1 MEYEIIITNQVG
13 LATSPDLAPDRSA
26 DPVKREPM
34 KLRTIDLVSAALLA
48 SLLLAGCSNSNSV
61 GDMPTGETSSDAV
74 IAPFNDADSEFAMNM
89 IVHHTQAIEM
99 ADVLLSKEDVD
110 ARVVELAQNIK
121 AAQGPEIDT
130 MNSWL
135 DAWGVG
141 AMAGMD
147 HGMGET
153 MSEDDMAALEVA
165 TGAEAG
171 RLFLVQM
178 TVHHQGAIEMAR
190 FEIEDG
196 ENTDAIA
203 LAEKIISDQASEIAL
218 MKELLATL

>member
-1 MEYEIIITNQVG
+1 MKKARRTRLGGSTPMEYEIFITNQVG

-26 DPVKREPM
+26 DPIKREPM
-34 KLRTIDLVSAALLA
+34 KLRTIALVSAALLA

-61 GDMPTGETSSDAV
+61 GDMPTGETSPDAV

-99 ADVLLSKEDVD
+99 A
-110 ARVVELAQNIK
+110 Q
-121 AAQGPEIDT
+121 
-130 MNSWL
+130 
-135 DAWGVG
+135 
-141 AMAGMD
+141 
-147 HGMGET
+147 
-153 MSEDDMAALEVA
+153 
-165 TGAEAG
+165 
-171 RLFLVQM
+171 
-178 TVHHQGAIEMAR
+178 

-203 LAEKIISDQASEIAL
+203 LAEKIVSDQASEIAL